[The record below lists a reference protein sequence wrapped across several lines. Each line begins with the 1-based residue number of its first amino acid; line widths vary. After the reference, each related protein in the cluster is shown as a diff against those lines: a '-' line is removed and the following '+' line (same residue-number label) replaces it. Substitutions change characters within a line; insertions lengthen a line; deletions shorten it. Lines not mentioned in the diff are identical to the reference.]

1 MHLPE
6 LGLEDGLGNKKNIGR
21 LEQSFWSNLPAGQNK
36 SSTMSSLEKEGLTE
50 AFQGDTIQPV
60 AAKN

>member
-21 LEQSFWSNLPAGQNK
+21 LEQSFWSNLWLAK
-36 SSTMSSLEKEGLTE
+36 
-50 AFQGDTIQPV
+50 ICPV
-60 AAKN
+60 QCRPLRKMD